1 MSLPSQ
7 VELVRRVQEVALAAV
22 SPASSPPSSSPSSA
36 PSSPPA
42 VVSEGPSAMEQ
53 DGTEATP
60 ASTAVWEGA
69 IGRATAGGDGENG
82 VGTAVEAWAELL
94 PLERNWHK
102 TVYTLQ
108 IVDALLLPAAV
119 STFLWSVIV
128 AVGYVDCVF
137 SSDVVCLWRQEEW
150 SCATSL

>member
-7 VELVRRVQEVALAAV
+7 FELVRRVREIALAAV
-22 SPASSPPSSSPSSA
+22 SCPSSPPSS
-36 PSSPPA
+36 PPA
-42 VVSEGPSAMEQ
+42 AFSEGPSAMEQ
-53 DGTEATP
+53 DGTEEAS
-60 ASTAVWEGA
+60 ASTAVREGA

-108 IVDALLLPAAV
+108 IVDALLLPAPV
-119 STFLWSVIV
+119 SVCLLSVVV
-128 AVGYVDCVF
+128 AVNYAGLYF
-137 SSDVVCLWRQEEW
+137 SSGVVCLW
-150 SCATSL
+150 